1 MEELLK
7 KRIFEI
13 KDVPQS
19 QPCLDCKPCMR
30 FRLMEMGL
38 TPGEKIEIL
47 GNTFG
52 LWRIQII
59 EPNGSKGS
67 QLALREEE
75 MKRILF
81 EEGTCPIG
89 LE

>member
-1 MEELLK
+1 
-7 KRIFEI
+7 
-13 KDVPQS
+13 
-19 QPCLDCKPCMR
+19 MR

-47 GNTFG
+47 DNSFG

-59 EPNGSKGS
+59 QSNGSRGS

-81 EEGTCPIG
+81 EEVTCPIVI
-89 LE
+89 E